1 MGTAPPSGDAYDVTR
16 VATEASRTALG
27 LRTTRITPRVTSRK
41 FSKVLIANRGE
52 IAVRV
57 MRACRELGIRTVAV
71 YSEADRAA
79 LHVRYADQAYF
90 IGPSPSRESYL
101 RMDTI
106 LDVARRSGS
115 EAIHPGYGFLSEN
128 AAFAKAC
135 GDEGRVFIGPPAEAM
150 TAMGEKTS
158 ARRVAVEAGVPVVP
172 GTLHPLADHQAILAE
187 AKRIGYPLML
197 KAAAGGG
204 GKGLRLVQKAD
215 ELETSVDRARSEAK
229 SAFGDD
235 SLYIEK
241 AILKPRHIEIQ
252 VLADMHGNAVHLFER
267 ECSIQRRHQ
276 KIIEES
282 PSPFV
287 TEDLRQRMGSLAVAL
302 TRKVGYVNAGTL
314 EFLVDENR
322 EPYFLEM
329 NTRIQ
334 VEHPITEMV
343 TGIDLVKMQIRI
355 AEGEALPFTQNDLTQ
370 RGHAIEC
377 RVCAEDPEANFIPNP
392 GRIESL
398 RVPGGPGVRDDSG
411 VYEGFEVPMFYDP
424 LISKLA
430 VHAETREAAIARM
443 LRAVSEYKITGIKTT
458 LPFFDRALR
467 HPKFIEGDF
476 DTGFVARLQAE
487 KDDRVR
493 ATEIAMAVA
502 AVAAYRARRQ
512 SRVSPSSGASP
523 SSPWWRDGNRDSV
536 TRR

>member
-1 MGTAPPSGDAYDVTR
+1 
-16 VATEASRTALG
+16 
-27 LRTTRITPRVTSRK
+27 
-41 FSKVLIANRGE
+41 
-52 IAVRV
+52 

-79 LHVRYADQAYF
+79 LHVRYADEAYF

-101 RMDTI
+101 KMDTI

-135 GDEGRVFIGPPAEAM
+135 GDEGLVFIGPPAEAIA
-150 TAMGEKTS
+150 AMGEKTS

-172 GTLHPLADHQAILAE
+172 GTLHPLVDNQAILAE

-215 ELETSVDRARSEAK
+215 ELEMSVDRARSEAK

-252 VLADMHGNAVHLFER
+252 VLADKHGNVVHLFER

-287 TEDLRQRMGSLAVAL
+287 TAELRQRMGSLAVAL
-302 TRKVGYVNAGTL
+302 TKKVGYVNAGTL

-334 VEHPITEMV
+334 VEHPVTEMV

-411 VYEGFEVPMFYDP
+411 VYEGLEVPMFYDP
-424 LISKLA
+424 LISKLV

-512 SRVSPSSGASP
+512 FRGPMNSSTSP
-523 SSPWWRDGNRDSV
+523 SSPWWLLGNRDSV
-536 TRR
+536 TRL

>member
-1 MGTAPPSGDAYDVTR
+1 MPS
-16 VATEASRTALG
+16 
-27 LRTTRITPRVTSRK
+27 PRK
-41 FSKVLIANRGE
+41 FKKILIANRGE

-57 MRACRELGIRTVAV
+57 MRACRELGVSTVAV

-79 LHVRYADQAYF
+79 LHVRYADEAYF
-90 IGPSPSRESYL
+90 IGPSPSRDSYL
-101 RMDTI
+101 KIETI
-106 LDVARRSGS
+106 LDVAKRSGA

-135 GDEGRVFIGPPAEAM
+135 KDAGVVFIGPPAEAI
-150 TAMGEKTS
+150 TLMGEKTS
-158 ARRVAVEAGVPVVP
+158 ARRVAVDAGVPVVP
-172 GTLHPLADHQAILAE
+172 GALHPLADNEAILKE
-187 AKRIGYPLML
+187 AKRIGFPLML

-204 GKGLRLVQKAD
+204 GKGLRLVHEPAD
-215 ELETSVDRARSEAK
+215 LEAAVLRARSEAK
-229 SAFGDD
+229 SAFNDD
-235 SLYIEK
+235 SLYIER

-252 VLADMHGNAVHLFER
+252 VLADTHGNAVHLFER

-287 TEDLRQRMGSLAVAL
+287 TPELRERMGALAVAL
-302 TRKVGYVNAGTL
+302 VKKVGYVNAGTL

-329 NTRIQ
+329 NTRLQ

-355 AEGEALPFTQNDLTQ
+355 AQGEALPFAQKDLTQ

-377 RVCAEDPEANFIPNP
+377 RVCAEDPDANFIPNP
-392 GRIESL
+392 GKIETL
-398 RVPGGPGVRDDSG
+398 RAPGGPGVRDDSG

-424 LISKLA
+424 LVSKLV
-430 VHAETREAAIARM
+430 VHAESREAAISRM
-443 LRAVSEYKITGIKTT
+443 LRAVSEYRITGIKTT
-458 LPFFDRALR
+458 LPLFDRALR

-476 DTGFVARLQAE
+476 DTSFVGRLQGE
-487 KDDRVR
+487 NDDRVR
-493 ATEIAMAVA
+493 ATEMAMAVA
-502 AVAAYRARRQ
+502 AVATYRARRR
-512 SRVSPSSGASP
+512 SKVEPEGGKGTGSL
-523 SSPWWRDGNRDSV
+523 WWRLGNRDSV
-536 TRR
+536 TRL

>member
-1 MGTAPPSGDAYDVTR
+1 MSSP
-16 VATEASRTALG
+16 
-27 LRTTRITPRVTSRK
+27 RK
-41 FSKVLIANRGE
+41 FKKILIANRGE

-57 MRACRELGIRTVAV
+57 MRACRELGISTVAV

-79 LHVRYADQAYF
+79 LHVRYADEAYF
-90 IGPSPSRESYL
+90 IGPAPSRESYL
-101 RMDTI
+101 KMETI
-106 LDVARRSGS
+106 LEVAKRAGA

-135 GDEGRVFIGPPAEAM
+135 KDAGVVFIGPGEAAI

-172 GTLHPLADHQAILAE
+172 GALHPLADNEAILKE
-187 AKRIGYPLML
+187 SKRIGFPLML

-204 GKGLRLVQKAD
+204 GKGLRLVHRAED
-215 ELETSVDRARSEAK
+215 LEAAVLRARSEAK

-235 SLYIEK
+235 SLYIER
-241 AILKPRHIEIQ
+241 AITKPRHIEIQ
-252 VLADMHGNAVHLFER
+252 VLADTHGNAVHLFER

-287 TEDLRQRMGSLAVAL
+287 TPELRERMGALAVAL
-302 TRKVGYVNAGTL
+302 VKKVGYVNAGTL

-329 NTRIQ
+329 NTRLQ

-343 TGIDLVKMQIRI
+343 TGVDLVKMQIRI
-355 AEGEALPFTQNDLTQ
+355 AEGEPLPFTQKDLTQ

-377 RVCAEDPEANFIPNP
+377 RVCAEDPDANFIPNP
-392 GRIESL
+392 GKIETL

-424 LISKLA
+424 LISKLV
-430 VHAETREAAIARM
+430 VHAETREAATSRM

-467 HPKFIEGDF
+467 HPRFIEGDF
-476 DTGFVARLQAE
+476 DTSFVGRLQGE
-487 KDDRVR
+487 NDERTR
-493 ATEIAMAVA
+493 ASEIAMAVA
-502 AVAAYRARRQ
+502 AVATYRARRR
-512 SRVSPSSGASP
+512 SRVETGAGPSKGSL
-523 SSPWWRDGNRDSV
+523 WWRLGNRESV
-536 TRR
+536 TRL

>member
-1 MGTAPPSGDAYDVTR
+1 MPS
-16 VATEASRTALG
+16 
-27 LRTTRITPRVTSRK
+27 PRK
-41 FSKVLIANRGE
+41 FKKILIANRGE

-57 MRACRELGIRTVAV
+57 MRSCRELGISTVAV
-71 YSEADRAA
+71 YSEVDRAA
-79 LHVRYADQAYF
+79 LHVRYADEAYP
-90 IGPSPSRESYL
+90 IGPAPSRESYL
-101 RMDTI
+101 KMETI
-106 LDVARRSGS
+106 IEVAKRSGA

-135 GDEGRVFIGPPAEAM
+135 KDAGIVFIGPPEEAI

-158 ARRVAVEAGVPVVP
+158 ARRVAVAAGVPVVP
-172 GTLHPLADHQAILAE
+172 GALHPLVDTTAILEE
-187 AKRIGYPLML
+187 ARRIGFPLML

-204 GKGLRLVQKAD
+204 GKGLRLVHKAED
-215 ELETSVDRARSEAK
+215 LEASVLRARSEAK
-229 SAFGDD
+229 SAFNDD
-235 SLYIEK
+235 SLYIER

-252 VLADMHGNAVHLFER
+252 VLADTHGHAVHLFER

-287 TEDLRQRMGSLAVAL
+287 TPELRERMGALAVAL
-302 TRKVGYVNAGTL
+302 VKKVGYVNAGTL

-329 NTRIQ
+329 NTRLQ

-343 TGIDLVKMQIRI
+343 TGIDLVKMQIHI
-355 AEGEALPFTQNDLTQ
+355 AEGGVLPFAQKDLAQ

-377 RVCAEDPEANFIPNP
+377 RVCAEDPDANFIPNP
-392 GRIESL
+392 GKIETL

-411 VYEGFEVPMFYDP
+411 VYEGVEVPMFYDP
-424 LISKLA
+424 LISKLV
-430 VHAETREAAIARM
+430 VHAETREAAIGRM

-467 HPKFIEGDF
+467 HPKFVEGDY
-476 DTGFVARLQAE
+476 DTGFIARLQAE
-487 KDDRVR
+487 KDERVR
-493 ATEIAMAVA
+493 DTEMAMAVA
-502 AVAAYRARRQ
+502 AVATYRARRR
-512 SRVSPSSGASP
+512 SKVETNGAGSKG
-523 SSPWWRDGNRDSV
+523 SLWWRLGNRESV
-536 TRR
+536 SRL